1 MNNLTSEKPNTEL
14 SVIKQTIRRQNEQGE
29 QLVAI
34 VEYMEVM
41 KQEMTLLYEDM
52 KYELE
57 EFKKTVPLSPGEEEK
72 IAELTKKKAVEFTRY
87 LFAGRY
93 VSSELFGLKL
103 THINQG
109 IYTAL
114 KRAFNHTGTY
124 RTMLH
129 TTFDDAFEYLEN
141 LTIHHLPPYYLEF
154 TEKQQEV
161 AVRTGVDLSGLV
173 LRGGKK

>member
-93 VSSELFGLKL
+93 VSKVS
-103 THINQG
+103 
-109 IYTAL
+109 
-114 KRAFNHTGTY
+114 
-124 RTMLH
+124 
-129 TTFDDAFEYLEN
+129 
-141 LTIHHLPPYYLEF
+141 
-154 TEKQQEV
+154 
-161 AVRTGVDLSGLV
+161 
-173 LRGGKK
+173 